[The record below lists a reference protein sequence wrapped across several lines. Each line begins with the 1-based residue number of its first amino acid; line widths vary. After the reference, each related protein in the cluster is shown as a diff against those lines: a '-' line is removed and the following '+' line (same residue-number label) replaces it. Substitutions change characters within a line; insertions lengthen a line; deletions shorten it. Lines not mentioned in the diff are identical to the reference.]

1 VKNFF
6 FIYIIFTTYCIAQKN
21 TYLQKEVDQIT
32 IKYDTVW
39 DATKETIVFTGS
51 SSIRMWRNL
60 HEIFPDYQI
69 INSGFGGSKTTD
81 LLTYTDELI
90 LKYKPKK
97 VFIYEGDNDI
107 SSRMKPDDIL
117 DNYTQIIDKINQYD
131 LNTKIVL
138 ISVKPSIARWKLR
151 KKYELLNK
159 KLEMLCDADPNL
171 TYANIWDIM
180 VENDM
185 LKTNIFVSDGL
196 HMNGEGYNLWH
207 SVIKNYID

>member
-1 VKNFF
+1 MRSFF
-6 FIYIIFTTYCIAQKN
+6 FIYILFSTYCIAQN
-21 TYLQKEVDQIT
+21 NSYLHKEVEKIT
-32 IKYDTVW
+32 VKYDTLW
-39 DATKETIVFTGS
+39 DANKETIVFTGS

-60 HEIFPDYQI
+60 HEIFPQYQI

-81 LLTYTDELI
+81 LLGYTDELI

-107 SSRMKPDDIL
+107 SSKMKPNDIL
-117 DNYTQIIDKINQYD
+117 DNYNKIIAKINQYD
-131 LNTKIVL
+131 LNTKIVI

-151 KKYELLNK
+151 RKYKYLNK
-159 KLEMLCDADPNL
+159 KLKLLCDANPNL
-171 TYANIWDIM
+171 AYANVWDIM
-180 VENDM
+180 FENKK
-185 LKTNIFVSDGL
+185 LRTNIFVSDGL